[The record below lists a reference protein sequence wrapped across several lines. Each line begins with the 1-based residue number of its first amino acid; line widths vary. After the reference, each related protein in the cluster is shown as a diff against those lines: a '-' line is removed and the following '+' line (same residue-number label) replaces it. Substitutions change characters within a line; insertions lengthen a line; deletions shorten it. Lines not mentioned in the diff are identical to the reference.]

1 MDVLY
6 KILRASILLHS
17 STSVLECISVIYVN
31 LAVPALLYG
40 SECWTLAKQQL
51 QQIKSSEMRFLRS
64 VSGYRRTDKKRN
76 KDIRQNIKLFNLEE
90 K

>member
-1 MDVLY
+1 MY
-6 KILRASILLHS
+6 FIQILRASILLHS
-17 STSVLECISVIYVN
+17 STSVLEHISVIYVN

-76 KDIRQNIKLFNLEE
+76 KDIRQNIKLFNLED